1 MPDRIDPDSTPEP
14 ELLDALAAGGLEGD
28 ARRHAEELLG
38 TSEAARD
45 YFRRLTAPRF
55 PQIANYTIIA
65 QIGKGGFG
73 VVYKAIHHATE
84 RVEALKVLF
93 AKTPLLTSYFENE
106 VHLIARLRHP
116 NIATLYD
123 AQLSTPPLY
132 YTMDFVEGERL
143 NDYV

>member
-1 MPDRIDPDSTPEP
+1 MPDRVDPGKPPEP
-14 ELLDALAAGGLEGD
+14 ELLEALAAGKLEGE
-28 ARRHAEELLG
+28 ARLRGQELLG
-38 TSEAARD
+38 ASESARE
-45 YFRRLTAPRF
+45 YYRRITALRF
-55 PQIANYTIIA
+55 PEIANYTIIE

-73 VVYKAIHHATE
+73 VVYKALHHATE

-123 AQLSTPPLY
+123 AQLS
-132 YTMDFVEGERL
+132 
-143 NDYV
+143 